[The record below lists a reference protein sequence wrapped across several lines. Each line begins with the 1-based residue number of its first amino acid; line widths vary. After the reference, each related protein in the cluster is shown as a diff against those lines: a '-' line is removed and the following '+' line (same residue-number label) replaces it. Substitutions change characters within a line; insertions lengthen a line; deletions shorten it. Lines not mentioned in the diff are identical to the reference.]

1 MPGDRV
7 EGSEDCLYI
16 NIYVPDREDENSGPL
31 PVLFWIHGG
40 AFMFGSANDYGEKY
54 IMNKEL
60 IFVTTNYR
68 VGPLG
73 KSGRK

>member
-1 MPGDRV
+1 M
-7 EGSEDCLYI
+7 EGSEDCLYL
-16 NIYVPDREDENSGPL
+16 NIYVPERENENSEAL

-54 IMNKEL
+54 MLNKEIIL
-60 IFVTTNYR
+60 VVANYR

-73 KSGRK
+73 ERHR